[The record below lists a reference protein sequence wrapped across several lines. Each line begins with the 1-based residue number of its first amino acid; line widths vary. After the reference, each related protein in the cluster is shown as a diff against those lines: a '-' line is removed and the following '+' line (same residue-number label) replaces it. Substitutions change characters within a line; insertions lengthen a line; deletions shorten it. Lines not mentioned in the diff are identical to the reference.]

1 MYTRNYII
9 NILNR
14 NRRDLFMLEV
24 GIIGIGNTGN
34 QVASLAKEKLGIPVL
49 AINSSEKDLETVPNN
64 IPKKLITDK
73 DGLSSGAGKD
83 RQLAKTY
90 LKDSITNLL
99 KDQEIID
106 LISPLDVVFI
116 VSSTGGGTGSGTAP
130 LLANI
135 IEARFVDTK
144 VIMVGVLPVNS
155 EALSAHVNT
164 LEYLNEL
171 YKVMEN
177 QTYMLYDN
185 DKCAGLPSYKLLDKV
200 NNEIVEDINVLR
212 CNYNYTTKLD
222 SIDDRDAKRLI
233 SFAGRIVVS
242 RVEDFKEKDTDNMTI
257 EDMLI
262 DNIKK
267 NCHVEA
273 QRDKKVMASG
283 IITNLSQTL
292 TEEFDNN
299 IPKVRDFTGDPIH
312 AFNHIYVNDD
322 RKMPNNVYLILS
334 GLSPINDRINII
346 SDRIGEIEERQKT
359 LESDDAL
366 SSVSLNTLS
375 SKISDKEKSNE
386 STTVDLKDIF
396 GKFM

>member
-1 MYTRNYII
+1 
-9 NILNR
+9 
-14 NRRDLFMLEV
+14 MLEV

-283 IITNLSQTL
+283 IITNLSQIL

-346 SDRIGEIEERQKT
+346 SDRIEEIEERQKT

-375 SKISDKEKSNE
+375 SKISDKEKNNE

>member
-1 MYTRNYII
+1 
-9 NILNR
+9 
-14 NRRDLFMLEV
+14 MLEV

-273 QRDKKVMASG
+273 QRDKKIMASG

-299 IPKVRDFTGDPIH
+299 IPKVRDFMGDPIH

-346 SDRIGEIEERQKT
+346 SDRIEEIEERQKT

-366 SSVSLNTLS
+366 SSVSLSTLS

>member
-1 MYTRNYII
+1 
-9 NILNR
+9 
-14 NRRDLFMLEV
+14 MLEV
-24 GIIGIGNTGN
+24 GIIGLGNTGN
-34 QVASLAKEKLGIPVL
+34 QVAALAKEKLGIPVV

-64 IPKKLITDK
+64 IPKKLISDK
-73 DGLSSGAGKD
+73 DGLSAGAGKD
-83 RQLAKTY
+83 RNLAKSY

-99 KDQEIID
+99 KDQEMID
-106 LISPLDVVFI
+106 MISPLDVVFV

-135 IEARFVDTK
+135 LEATFADTK
-144 VIMVGVLPVNS
+144 VIMIGVLPVNN

-171 YKVMEN
+171 YKVMDN

-185 DKCAGLPSYKLLDKV
+185 DKCAGMPSYKLLEKV
-200 NNEIVEDINVLR
+200 NNEIVKDIDVLR
-212 CNYNYTTKLD
+212 CTYNFTTKLD

-233 SFAGRIVVS
+233 SFPGRIVVS
-242 RVEDFKEKDTDNMTI
+242 RVEDFKEKDTDNMSI

-267 NCHVEA
+267 NCHVDA
-273 QRDKKVMASG
+273 QRDKKIMASG
-283 IITNLSQTL
+283 IITNLSQAL

-322 RKMPNNVYLILS
+322 RKMPNNVYLIMS
-334 GLSPINDRINII
+334 GLTPVNDKINLI
-346 SDRIGEIEERQKT
+346 SDRIEEIEARQKT
-359 LESDDAL
+359 LEADDAL
-366 SSVSLNTLS
+366 SAVELNALS
-375 SKISDKEKSNE
+375 SKISDKTKTSDA
-386 STTVDLKDIF
+386 TTVDLKDIF
-396 GKFM
+396 SKFM

>member
-1 MYTRNYII
+1 
-9 NILNR
+9 
-14 NRRDLFMLEV
+14 MLEV

-99 KDQEIID
+99 KDQEIIE

-346 SDRIGEIEERQKT
+346 SDRIEEIEERQKT

-375 SKISDKEKSNE
+375 SKISDKEKNNE

>member
-1 MYTRNYII
+1 
-9 NILNR
+9 
-14 NRRDLFMLEV
+14 MLEV
-24 GIIGIGNTGN
+24 GIIGLGNTGN
-34 QVASLAKEKLGIPVL
+34 QVAALAKEKLGIPVV

-64 IPKKLITDK
+64 IPKKLISDK
-73 DGLSSGAGKD
+73 DGLSAGAGKD
-83 RQLAKTY
+83 RNLAKSY

-99 KDQEIID
+99 KDQEMID
-106 LISPLDVVFI
+106 MISPLDVVFV

-135 IEARFVDTK
+135 LEATFADTK
-144 VIMVGVLPVNS
+144 VIMIAVLPVNN

-171 YKVMEN
+171 YKVMDN

-185 DKCAGLPSYKLLDKV
+185 DKCAGMPSYKLLEKV
-200 NNEIVEDINVLR
+200 NNEIVKDIDVLR
-212 CNYNYTTKLD
+212 CTYNFTTKLD

-233 SFAGRIVVS
+233 SFPGRIVVS
-242 RVEDFKEKDTDNMTI
+242 RVEDFKEKDTDNMSI

-267 NCHVEA
+267 NCHVDA
-273 QRDKKVMASG
+273 QRDKKIMASG
-283 IITNLSQTL
+283 IITNLSQAL

-322 RKMPNNVYLILS
+322 RKMPNNVYLIMS
-334 GLSPINDRINII
+334 GLTPVNDKINLI
-346 SDRIGEIEERQKT
+346 SDRIEEIEARQKT
-359 LESDDAL
+359 LEADDAL
-366 SSVSLNTLS
+366 SAVELNALS
-375 SKISDKEKSNE
+375 SKISDKTKTSDA
-386 STTVDLKDIF
+386 TTVDLKDIF
-396 GKFM
+396 SKFM

>member
-1 MYTRNYII
+1 
-9 NILNR
+9 
-14 NRRDLFMLEV
+14 MLEV
-24 GIIGIGNTGN
+24 GIIGLGNTGN
-34 QVASLAKEKLGIPVL
+34 QVAALAKEKLGIPVV

-64 IPKKLITDK
+64 IPKKLISDK
-73 DGLSSGAGKD
+73 DGLSAGAGKD
-83 RQLAKTY
+83 RNLAKSY

-99 KDQEIID
+99 KDQEMID
-106 LISPLDVVFI
+106 MISPLDVVFV

-135 IEARFVDTK
+135 LEATFADTK
-144 VIMVGVLPVNS
+144 VIMIGVLPVNN

-185 DKCAGLPSYKLLDKV
+185 DKCSGMPSYKLLEKV
-200 NNEIVEDINVLR
+200 NNEIVKDIDVLR
-212 CNYNYTTKLD
+212 CTYNFTTKLD

-233 SFAGRIVVS
+233 SFPGRIVVS
-242 RVEDFKEKDTDNMTI
+242 RVEDFKEKDTDNMSI

-267 NCHVEA
+267 NCHVDA
-273 QRDKKVMASG
+273 QRDKKIMASG
-283 IITNLSQTL
+283 IITNLSQVL

-322 RKMPNNVYLILS
+322 RKMPNNVYLIMS
-334 GLSPINDRINII
+334 GLTPVNDKINLI
-346 SDRIGEIEERQKT
+346 SDRIEEIEARQKT
-359 LESDDAL
+359 LEADDAL
-366 SSVSLNTLS
+366 SAVELNALS
-375 SKISDKEKSNE
+375 SKISDKTKTSDA
-386 STTVDLKDIF
+386 TTVDLKDIF
-396 GKFM
+396 SKFM

>member
-1 MYTRNYII
+1 
-9 NILNR
+9 
-14 NRRDLFMLEV
+14 MLEV

-273 QRDKKVMASG
+273 QRDKKIMASG

-299 IPKVRDFTGDPIH
+299 IPKVRDFMGDPIH

-346 SDRIGEIEERQKT
+346 SDRIEEIEERQKT

-366 SSVSLNTLS
+366 SSVSLDTLS

>member
-1 MYTRNYII
+1 
-9 NILNR
+9 
-14 NRRDLFMLEV
+14 MLEV
-24 GIIGIGNTGN
+24 GILGLGNTGN
-34 QVASLAKEKLGIPVL
+34 QVASLAKERLGIPVI

-83 RQLAKTY
+83 RKLAKSY

-106 LISPLDVVFI
+106 MISPLDVVFI

-135 IEARFVDTK
+135 IEATFADTK
-144 VIMVGVLPVNS
+144 VIMVGVLPVNN

-185 DKCAGLPSYKLLDKV
+185 DKCAGLPSYKLLEKV
-200 NNEIVEDINVLR
+200 NNEIVKDIDVLR
-212 CNYNYTTKLD
+212 CTYNFTTKLD

-233 SFAGRIVVS
+233 SFPGRIVVS
-242 RVEDFKEKDTDNMTI
+242 RVEDFKEKDTDNMSI

-267 NCHVEA
+267 NCHVDA
-273 QRDKKVMASG
+273 QRDKKIMASG

-322 RKMPNNVYLILS
+322 RKMPNNVYLIMS
-334 GLSPINDRINII
+334 GLTPVNDKINLI
-346 SDRIGEIEERQKT
+346 SDRIEEIESRQKT
-359 LESDDAL
+359 LESEDAL
-366 SSVSLNTLS
+366 SAVGLDALS
-375 SKISDKEKSNE
+375 SKISDNNKVSDA
-386 STTVDLKDIF
+386 TTVDLKDIF

>member
-1 MYTRNYII
+1 
-9 NILNR
+9 
-14 NRRDLFMLEV
+14 MLEV

-99 KDQEIID
+99 KDQEIIE

-346 SDRIGEIEERQKT
+346 SDRIEEIEERQKT

>member
-1 MYTRNYII
+1 
-9 NILNR
+9 
-14 NRRDLFMLEV
+14 MLEV

-185 DKCAGLPSYKLLDKV
+185 DKCASLPSYKLLDKV

-346 SDRIGEIEERQKT
+346 SDRIEEIEERQKT

-375 SKISDKEKSNE
+375 SKISDKEKNNE